1 MDYRLRNDN
10 KFAHVWKLTSL
21 SIVHTYSLDGRCIIA
36 RTGPHAMN
44 MQDTKQFS
52 FSTFWLDVEK
62 RQLLHRNQQVILTRK
77 ALDTLSVLVSN
88 AGRVVSREELKRLV
102 WGDALVEEA
111 TIAQNI
117 FTLRKTLGEHEP
129 GQNLI
134 ETIAGVGYRFT
145 GQVHPYFSEASPLGI
160 GVPDN
165 RRPLSVSKFQVRLR
179 WIVPVLVVVLGLVAA
194 IWRRYAPPHA
204 PRIQSLAVLP
214 FANLTGDPQQEYVA
228 DGISDALLTDVAQ
241 ISGLRVISGSS
252 AARYATTSLD
262 RKIPQDLQVD
272 ALVEGA
278 VLRDGDQFAV
288 DVRLVHSADYHTLWT
303 ARFEL
308 SHHDLLGLNYTISR
322 SMSRQLQSPG
332 SELNVAPQSSVGTG
346 NVEAYNEYLKGRFFW
361 NKRTEDA
368 FVKAIEYFNH
378 AIALD
383 PKYAQ
388 AYAGLADS
396 YALLGSLPNAEMPRS
411 QAMPKAKAAALEA
424 LRIDDSLAE
433 AHTSLAFVNMQYEW
447 DWPGSQKE
455 FKRALALNPNYAT
468 AHQWYAVWLM
478 AQGKTA
484 ASLEEELR
492 AQRADPLSI
501 IIMTDTAQLLIYAG
515 RHDEAAKQ
523 AQRVLEIDPAF
534 PLAHLYLAIA
544 YIEKKDYPAATTEF
558 QKVLAINKEDPWAL
572 SGLAQA
578 YVLVGQ
584 TGKSETILRD
594 LLQRA
599 RSQEDLTIE
608 LAKVYAQLGEN
619 DRAFAWLEKA
629 YRNRTG
635 SLILLNPVP
644 DFQTLHHDPRFADL
658 DRRIGLP
665 LPDERR

>member
-1 MDYRLRNDN
+1 MDYRLPSYN
-10 KFAHVWKLTSL
+10 KFAHVWKLSSL

-36 RTGPHAMN
+36 RTGPHTMN
-44 MQDTKQFS
+44 MQDTKQYS
-52 FSTFWLDVEK
+52 FSTFWLDIEK

-117 FTLRKTLGEHEP
+117 FTLRKTLGEHEA

-145 GQVHPYFSEASPLGI
+145 GQVHPYFSEASPLRL
-160 GVPDN
+160 GVAES

-179 WIVPVLVVVLGLVAA
+179 WIVPVLVLGLGLVAA
-194 IWRRYAPPHA
+194 IWWRYAPRHA

-241 ISGLRVISGSS
+241 IPGLRVISGSS
-252 AARYATTSLD
+252 AARNATTNLD

-278 VLRDGDQFAV
+278 VLEDGDQLAV
-288 DVRLVHSADYHTLWT
+288 DVRLVHAADYHTLWT

-322 SMSRQLQSPG
+322 SLSRQLQLPG
-332 SELNVAPQSSVGTG
+332 SEHFVTSQSSVGTG

-361 NKRTEDA
+361 NKRTENA
-368 FVKAIEYFNH
+368 FVKAIAYFNH

-383 PKYAQ
+383 PRYAQ

-411 QAMPKAKAAALEA
+411 QAMPKAKAAALQA

-433 AHTSLAFVNMQYEW
+433 AHTSLAFVNMHYDW
-447 DWPGSQKE
+447 DWSGSEKE

-484 ASLEEELR
+484 ASLEEERR

-515 RHDEAAKQ
+515 RHDEATKQ
-523 AQRVLEIDPAF
+523 AQRVLEIDAAF
-534 PLAHLYLAIA
+534 PLAHLYLAVA

-584 TGKSETILRD
+584 RGKSEAILRD

-665 LPDERR
+665 LPDERQ

>member
-1 MDYRLRNDN
+1 
-10 KFAHVWKLTSL
+10 
-21 SIVHTYSLDGRCIIA
+21 
-36 RTGPHAMN
+36 MN
-44 MQDTKQFS
+44 MQDAKQFS
-52 FSTFWLDVEK
+52 FSSFWLDVEK
-62 RQLLHRNQQVILTRK
+62 RQLLHRNQPVILTRK
-77 ALDTLSVLVSN
+77 ALDTLGVLVSN

-102 WGDALVEEA
+102 WGDAFVEEA

-145 GQVHPYFSEASPLGI
+145 GQGHSYISEASPQRSEAAES
-160 GVPDN
+160 
-165 RRPLSVSKFQVRLR
+165 RRPLPVSKFQVRLR
-179 WIVPVLVVVLGLVAA
+179 WVVPAVVLSVGVVAA
-194 IWRRYAPPHA
+194 TWWRYAPRHT

-214 FANLTGDPQQEYVA
+214 FANLTGDPQQEYLA

-252 AARYATTSLD
+252 SARYAKGD
-262 RKIPQDLQVD
+262 PERKIPRDLHVD

-278 VLRDGDQFAV
+278 VLKNGDQLAV
-288 DVRLVHSADYHTLWT
+288 DVRLVQAADDHTLWT

-308 SHHDLLGLNYTISR
+308 SPHDLLGLNYTISR
-322 SMSRQLQSPG
+322 SLTRQLQSPG
-332 SELNVAPQSSVGTG
+332 SEHFAAPQSSVGTG

-368 FVKAIEYFNH
+368 FVKAIAYFNH

-383 PKYAQ
+383 RKYAQ

-411 QAMPKAKAAALEA
+411 QAMPKAKAAALQA
-424 LRIDDSLAE
+424 LQIDDSLAE
-433 AHTSLAFVNMQYEW
+433 AHTSLAFVNMHYEW
-447 DWPGSQKE
+447 DWAGSQKE
-455 FKRALALNPNYAT
+455 FKRALELNPNYAT

-484 ASLEEELR
+484 ASLEEERR
-492 AQRADPLSI
+492 AQLADPLSI
-501 IIMTDTAQLLIYAG
+501 IIKTDTAQLLIYAG
-515 RHDEAAKQ
+515 RGDEATEQ
-523 AQRVLEIDPAF
+523 AQRALEIDPAF

-544 YIEKKDYPAATTEF
+544 YIEKKDYPAAIAEF
-558 QKVLAINKEDPWAL
+558 QKVLAINKGDPAAL
-572 SGLAQA
+572 SGLAQT
-578 YVLVGQ
+578 YTLVGQ
-584 TGKSETILRD
+584 RGKSEAILRD

-599 RSQEDLTIE
+599 KSQEDLTIE
-608 LAKVYAQLGEN
+608 VVKIYAALGEN
-619 DRAFAWLEKA
+619 DQAFAWLEKA

-644 DFQTLHHDPRFADL
+644 DFQALHHDPRFADL

-665 LPDERR
+665 LPDERQ

>member
-1 MDYRLRNDN
+1 
-10 KFAHVWKLTSL
+10 
-21 SIVHTYSLDGRCIIA
+21 
-36 RTGPHAMN
+36 MN

-52 FSTFWLDVEK
+52 FSSFWLDIEK
-62 RQLLHRNQQVILTRK
+62 RQLLHRNQPVILTRK
-77 ALDTLSVLVSN
+77 ALDTLGVLVSN

-102 WGDALVEEA
+102 WGDAFVEEA

-145 GQVHPYFSEASPLGI
+145 GQGHSYISEASPQRSEAAES
-160 GVPDN
+160 
-165 RRPLSVSKFQVRLR
+165 RRPLPVSKFQVRLL
-179 WIVPVLVVVLGLVAA
+179 WVVPAVVLGVGIVAA
-194 IWRRYAPPHA
+194 IWWRYAPRHT

-214 FANLTGDPQQEYVA
+214 FANLTGDPQQEYLA

-252 AARYATTSLD
+252 AARYAKTE
-262 RKIPQDLQVD
+262 KIPQDLHVD
-272 ALVEGA
+272 ALIEGA
-278 VLRDGDQFAV
+278 VLKNGDQLAV
-288 DVRLVHSADYHTLWT
+288 DVRLVQTADDHTLWT

-308 SHHDLLGLNYTISR
+308 SPRDLLGLNSNISR
-322 SMSRQLQSPG
+322 SLTRQLQSPG
-332 SELNVAPQSSVGTG
+332 SEHFAAPQPSVGTG

-368 FVKAIEYFNH
+368 FVKAIAYFSH
-378 AIALD
+378 AVALD

-396 YALLGSLPNAEMPRS
+396 YALLGSLPNAEMPRA
-411 QAMPKAKAAALEA
+411 QAMPKAKAAALQA
-424 LRIDDSLAE
+424 LQIDDSLAE
-433 AHTSLAFVNMQYEW
+433 AHTSLAFVNMHYEW
-447 DWPGSQKE
+447 DWAGSQKE
-455 FKRALALNPNYAT
+455 FERALELNPNYAT

-484 ASLEEELR
+484 DSLEEERR
-492 AQRADPLSI
+492 AQRADPLSMI
-501 IIMTDTAQLLIYAG
+501 IKTDTAQLLIYAG
-515 RHDEAAKQ
+515 RGDEATEQ
-523 AQRVLEIDPAF
+523 AQRALEIEPAF

-544 YIEKKDYPAATTEF
+544 YIEKKDYPAAIAEF
-558 QKVLAINKEDPWAL
+558 QRVLAINKGDPWAL
-572 SGLAQA
+572 SGLAQT
-578 YVLVGQ
+578 YTLVGQ
-584 TGKSETILRD
+584 RGKSEAILRD

-599 RSQEDLTIE
+599 KSQEDLTIE
-608 LAKVYAQLGEN
+608 VAKIYAALGEN
-619 DRAFAWLEKA
+619 DQAFTWLEKA

-644 DFQTLHHDPRFADL
+644 DFQALHHDPRFADL

-665 LPDERR
+665 LPDERQ

>member
-1 MDYRLRNDN
+1 
-10 KFAHVWKLTSL
+10 
-21 SIVHTYSLDGRCIIA
+21 
-36 RTGPHAMN
+36 MN

-52 FSTFWLDVEK
+52 FNSFWLDIEK
-62 RQLLHRNQQVILTRK
+62 RQLLHRNQPVILTRK
-77 ALDTLSVLVSN
+77 ALDTLGVLVSN
-88 AGRVVSREELKRLV
+88 AGRVVTREELKRLV
-102 WGDALVEEA
+102 WGNTFVEEA

-145 GQVHPYFSEASPLGI
+145 GQGHSYISEASPQRSEAAE
-160 GVPDN
+160 N
-165 RRPLSVSKFQVRLR
+165 RRPVPVSKFQVRLR
-179 WIVPVLVVVLGLVAA
+179 WVVPAIVLGLGVVAA
-194 IWRRYAPPHA
+194 IWWRYAPQHT

-214 FANLTGDPQQEYVA
+214 FANLTGDPQQEYLA
-228 DGISDALLTDVAQ
+228 DGISDALLTDVGQ

-252 AARYATTSLD
+252 AARYAKND
-262 RKIPQDLQVD
+262 PARKIPQDLHVD

-278 VLRDGDQFAV
+278 VLKNGDQLAV
-288 DVRLVHSADYHTLWT
+288 DVRLVQAADDHTLWT

-308 SHHDLLGLNYTISR
+308 SPHDLLGLNYTISR
-322 SMSRQLQSPG
+322 SLTRQLQSPG
-332 SELNVAPQSSVGTG
+332 SEHSAAPQSSVGTG

-368 FVKAIEYFNH
+368 FVKAIACFNH

-411 QAMPKAKAAALEA
+411 QAMPKAKAAALQA

-447 DWPGSQKE
+447 DWSGSQKE
-455 FKRALALNPNYAT
+455 FKRALELNPNYAT

-484 ASLEEELR
+484 ASLEEERL
-492 AQRADPLSI
+492 AQRADPLTI
-501 IIMTDTAQLLIYAG
+501 IINTDTAQLLIYAG
-515 RHDEAAKQ
+515 RNDEAVEQ
-523 AQRVLEIDPAF
+523 VQRALEIDPAF
-534 PLAHLYLAIA
+534 LLAHLYLANA
-544 YIEKKDYPAATTEF
+544 YVEKKDYPAATTEF

-572 SGLAQA
+572 SGLAQT

-584 TGKSETILRD
+584 RGKSEAILRD

-629 YRNRTG
+629 YRNRSG

-665 LPDERR
+665 LPDERQ